1 MYLYLWGVIPKAPFI
16 LAVTETW
23 ISPKDV
29 ISLVFLKG
37 YSVFLTCIPGT
48 TSLELRW
55 VIFLY
60 LSHFYSIYLLP
71 QKQPVSHSPFCD
83 DFGPL
88 SLWHSN
94 ITLSPF
100 LVMAVNISQLMLL
113 FPHLSIPGL
122 LLLWSHFPLCFS
134 HPLYAH
140 TNNHF
145 IISISTIIIFKI

>member
-1 MYLYLWGVIPKAPFI
+1 MYLYLMGVIPKAPFI

-60 LSHFYSIYLLP
+60 LSHFYFSSSPEAANFTLSILWWFWPPLTVTF
-71 QKQPVSHSPFCD
+71 QHHPVTILSDGSQYFTVNASIPSPFNSRTS
-83 DFGPL
+83 PPV
-88 SLWHSN
+88 
-94 ITLSPF
+94 ITFPT
-100 LVMAVNISQLMLL
+100 LL
-113 FPHLSIPGL
+113 QPPT
-122 LLLWSHFPLCFS
+122 LCS
-134 HPLYAH
+134 Y
-140 TNNHF
+140 
-145 IISISTIIIFKI
+145 K

>member
-60 LSHFYSIYLLP
+60 LSHFYSIYLS

-100 LVMAVNISQLMLL
+100 LVMAVTISQLMLV
-113 FPHLSIPGL
+113 FPHLFTQDFSSR
-122 LLLWSHFPLCFS
+122 SHFPLCFS

-145 IISISTIIIFKI
+145 IISISTIIIFKT